1 MAAEASWVVYR
12 MTLPNGEAPRMAVCR
27 QDEWDAM
34 ERARPGYH
42 ALVLAG
48 IPTESEAELLARG
61 TSGDAAPRGVR
72 RPPTGPGGAAAPG
85 DPGDKPPPAAPF
97 GPLRRGG

>member
-34 ERARPGYH
+34 ERSRPGRH
-42 ALVLAG
+42 ALVRAG
-48 IPTESEAELLARG
+48 IPTESEAEQLARG
-61 TSGDAAPRGVR
+61 TSGDAAPRGGR
-72 RPPTGPGGAAAPG
+72 RPPTGPGSVAATG
-85 DPGDKPPPAAPF
+85 DPAD
-97 GPLRRGG
+97 